1 MTPTFGNVSTGRIG
15 LFTKTPW
22 PNNSEL
28 VLANDLLD
36 LGIVLE
42 EVTGLYVS
50 RIVGKVLELVK
61 VRLVGKQE
69 GREW

>member
-1 MTPTFGNVSTGRIG
+1 MTPTFGNVSTGRIR

-28 VLANDLLD
+28 VLADDLLD